1 MNIKTVST
9 NYQKK
14 AMNNQTLPIPVAQSN
29 EYKNTDGLYFAN
41 VKLDPA
47 YAKKWNEHSTDF
59 IMLTYNG
66 ELISET
72 LYRVGG
78 LNSPTWYKNKYIM
91 LLKYEEAFYS
101 KEILKMSK
109 STDGR
114 HLEGNWCILDN
125 KGVEKVKGLHSLD
138 HAYLI
143 KNSCLYTI
151 QNKIINIETGEV
163 YVDSYY
169 GSRLDSTEFVFV
181 ENRYDEDKSKRGVL
195 KINKLDGSKEL
206 IK

>member
-1 MNIKTVST
+1 
-9 NYQKK
+9 
-14 AMNNQTLPIPVAQSN
+14 MNNQTLPIPVAQSN

-41 VKLDPA
+41 VTLDPA
-47 YAKKWNEHSTDF
+47 YAKKWNERSTDF

-114 HLEGNWCILDN
+114 HLEGNWVILDN
-125 KGVEKVKGLHSLD
+125 KGVEKVKSTSSLN
-138 HAYLI
+138 HPYLI
-143 KNSCLYTI
+143 KDSCLYT
-151 QNKIINIETGEV
+151 KGRSIINIETGEV
-163 YVDSYY
+163 YVDSYVH
-169 GSRLDSTEFVFV
+169 SLLESEQFIFAQ
-181 ENRYDEDKSKRGVL
+181 NSYDKDESKRGVL

>member
-1 MNIKTVST
+1 
-9 NYQKK
+9 
-14 AMNNQTLPIPVAQSN
+14 MNNQTLPVLVTENN

-41 VKLDPA
+41 ITLDPA
-47 YAKKWNEHSTDF
+47 YAKKWNERSTDF

-78 LNSPTWYKNKYIM
+78 LNSSTWYKDKYFM

-109 STDGR
+109 SKDGR
-114 HLEGNWCILDN
+114 HLEGNWVILDN
-125 KGVEKVKGLHSLD
+125 KGNEKAKFVRSLD

-143 KNSCLYTI
+143 KNSCLYKI
-151 QNKIINIETGEV
+151 QEKIINIETGEV
-163 YVDSYY
+163 YIDSYHGTY
-169 GSRLDSTEFVFV
+169 LESTEFIFV
-181 ENRYDEDKSKRGVL
+181 ENRYDKDESKRGVL